1 MNRGAAP
8 APPGVLTPSER
19 PAGPARDLA
28 LPGGQPGWARLMLLV
43 ITAVSA
49 LSYAWRADKPVN
61 IEIYYAAAVR
71 SMSMNLHNFIFAA
84 FDPAGTVDH
93 GQAAGRLLGAGRLG
107 PAVRGAC
114 LGACAAPGHRGRAH
128 RPGALSRGAAAGGA
142 GGWLLAAGILAV
154 SPATV
159 ALNRGNV
166 SDTLMILL
174 AVLAADATV
183 TAMVTGRRRP
193 ILLAGLWIGLAFQ
206 AKMIEAWLV
215 LPAIACGYLPRRGPA
230 AGRSGSA
237 APGRWAWWPRPCR

>member
-1 MNRGAAP
+1 MNLGAAP
-8 APPGVLTPSER
+8 PAGVSTEPPGR
-19 PAGPARDLA
+19 LA
-28 LPGGQPGWARLMLLV
+28 IWRSPGGQPGWARLILLV

-84 FDPAGTVDH
+84 FDPAGTVSTDKLP
-93 GQAAGRLLGAGRLG
+93 GAFWVQAVSVRLFGVHAWALVLPQVIEGALTILVLYH
-107 PAVRGAC
+107 AVRRLAG
-114 LGACAAPGHRGRAH
+114 PG
-128 RPGALSRGAAAGGA
+128 GG
-142 GGWLLAAGILAV
+142 LLAAGILAV

-183 TAMVTGRRRP
+183 TAMVSQAAADPARRALDRP
-193 ILLAGLWIGLAFQ
+193 GVPGEDDRGVARA
-206 AKMIEAWLV
+206 
-215 LPAIACGYLPRRGPA
+215 PRHRLRLHPHRTA
-230 AGRSGSA
+230 AGRSGSG
-237 APGRWAWWPRPCR
+237 GRGLWEWWPPSCR